1 MDRRLI
7 TKEDLREAL
16 LIDSKA
22 LAEILRIK
30 YSTVRSWVSQGKVP
44 GAVKINGCR
53 RFVLSEIL
61 KWINESRGVNNV

>member
-1 MDRRLI
+1 VPQ
-7 TKEDLREAL
+7 DLK

-22 LAEILRIK
+22 LTEILNVK

-61 KWINESRGVNNV
+61 KWVNESRGVNNV